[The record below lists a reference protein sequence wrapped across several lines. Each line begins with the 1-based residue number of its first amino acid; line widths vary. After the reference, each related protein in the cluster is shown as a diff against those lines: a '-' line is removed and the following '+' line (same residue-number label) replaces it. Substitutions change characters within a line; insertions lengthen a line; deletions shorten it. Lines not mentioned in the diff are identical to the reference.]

1 MDMMSKRSQGKSTFF
16 GAINYK
22 DRVFVLDSRSFRY
35 FAGNLKACFC
45 NLNYF
50 SVSLSL
56 FHLCLKKEEQ
66 DEKQDKRSR
75 RRTTRRRR
83 RGKFEEEEEEKKKE
97 EEEERPFG

>member
-56 FHLCLKKEEQ
+56 SFMFKE
-66 DEKQDKRSR
+66 
-75 RRTTRRRR
+75 
-83 RGKFEEEEEEKKKE
+83 G
-97 EEEERPFG
+97 GAG